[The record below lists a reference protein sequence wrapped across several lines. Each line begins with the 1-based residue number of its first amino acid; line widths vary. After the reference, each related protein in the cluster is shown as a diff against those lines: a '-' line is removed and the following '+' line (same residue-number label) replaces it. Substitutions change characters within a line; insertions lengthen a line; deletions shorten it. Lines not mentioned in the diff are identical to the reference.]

1 VNTIHKVDDSKQE
14 TFRGFNDWDYLGF
27 CNDFYLGKYTG
38 NW

>member
-1 VNTIHKVDDSKQE
+1 VDKIHKVDDSKQE
-14 TFRGFNDWDYLGF
+14 TFRGFNDWYYLGF